1 MARSVYSLLSLA
13 IAVLFLASNSAVC
26 EVRAFTAARSS
37 AVLPNSSAWQ
47 QTSARRKINEGRKTV
62 EAIPP
67 GGSFQK
73 ARELIRR
80 NAWPIGTDPKGVSP
94 DYPLTIT
101 RIAVTVGAC
110 YLTWFAQ
117 GQYSNVLASSAVT
130 LICSM
135 VFDRRLG
142 QAAFCGSFA
151 GMCSTA
157 VIPTKNLA
165 LILGLSAALSYEI
178 LIHAFNA
185 FLGVGGRLGLTAFLA
200 TSAVAFKTGVK
211 TGLARYSIA
220 GGSKALALSALC
232 WKKTLLPWAM
242 WHAIGSVAT
251 IVLREVSDDSAAAD
265 PVRASA
271 VVGLAAALLLQ
282 DKTAALAVYGGSFT
296 GMSLPSKLMSMDATS
311 RSFNIINVI
320 SLLLTFAV
328 AGAFGGIVHGATI
341 DWKLW
346 AGGWGGKAGFC
357 AFLGCMA
364 YRVATGTLGSIRRS
378 D

>member
-37 AVLPNSSAWQ
+37 TVLPNSSAWQ
-47 QTSARRKINEGRKTV
+47 QTSARRKNNEGRKTV

>member
-1 MARSVYSLLSLA
+1 MARSAYSLLSLA
-13 IAVLFLASNSAVC
+13 IALLFLASNSAVC

-37 AVLPNSSAWQ
+37 AVLPQPSVWQ
-47 QTSARRKINEGRKTV
+47 QTSARRKSNDGRKTV
-62 EAIPP
+62 ESIPP
-67 GGSFQK
+67 GGSLQK
-73 ARELIRR
+73 AKELIRR

-157 VIPTKNLA
+157 VIPTKNVA

-232 WKKTLLPWAM
+232 WKKTLLPWAI

-271 VVGLAAALLLQ
+271 VVGLAAALLLE
-282 DKTAALAVYGGSFT
+282 DKTSALAVYGGSFT

-311 RSFNIINVI
+311 RSFNITNVI

-364 YRVATGTLGSIRRS
+364 YRVATGTLGAIRRS

>member
-47 QTSARRKINEGRKTV
+47 QTSARRKNNEGRKTV

-311 RSFNIINVI
+311 RSFNITNVI

>member
-1 MARSVYSLLSLA
+1 M
-13 IAVLFLASNSAVC
+13 
-26 EVRAFTAARSS
+26 
-37 AVLPNSSAWQ
+37 
-47 QTSARRKINEGRKTV
+47 